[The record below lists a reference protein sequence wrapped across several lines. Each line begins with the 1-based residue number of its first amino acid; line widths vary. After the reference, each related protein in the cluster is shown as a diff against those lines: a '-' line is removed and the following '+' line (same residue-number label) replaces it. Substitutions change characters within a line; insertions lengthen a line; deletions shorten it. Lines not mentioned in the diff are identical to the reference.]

1 MTIDEIY
8 NISKFQLSSLKIDW
22 DIGEKPLGRDIWI
35 AIEYLT
41 PPPTSVDVERLF
53 SIAGQIVSDKRNK
66 LNPIN
71 AEKILFLRENLCR
84 VNYQYWFLFL
94 NVLWLTSIFG
104 YYMQ

>member
-1 MTIDEIY
+1 VAAKKMQQHA
-8 NISKFQLSSLKIDW
+8 SKQFGSLEKILS
-22 DIGEKPLGRDIWI
+22 EI

-84 VNYQYWFLFL
+84 VNYQY
-94 NVLWLTSIFG
+94 
-104 YYMQ
+104 

>member
-1 MTIDEIY
+1 MKNQYWKYWKTLSQS
-8 NISKFQLSSLKIDW
+8 NCQLEKILS
-22 DIGEKPLGRDIWI
+22 EI

-84 VNYQYWFLFL
+84 VNYQY
-94 NVLWLTSIFG
+94 
-104 YYMQ
+104 